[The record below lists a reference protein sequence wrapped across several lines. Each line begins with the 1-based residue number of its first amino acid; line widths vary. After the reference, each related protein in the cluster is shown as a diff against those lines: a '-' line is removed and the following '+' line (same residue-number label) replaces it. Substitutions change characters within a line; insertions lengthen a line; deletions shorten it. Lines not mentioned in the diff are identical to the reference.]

1 MRISFIT
8 VGMNH
13 LKFIRKLYQTL
24 LKEHRPD
31 MDFECIYIDN
41 CSVDGS
47 QEWLKNTYPEVR
59 IIQNTKPE
67 GFGANNNK
75 GVSYAK
81 GEYIAIINPDIEF
94 FDNAID
100 KLVAWMNNN
109 TGKFGIVAPKL
120 LNPDLTVQY
129 SARRFMTAKTFFYRL
144 LSKGNDSSQNNEIGD
159 YLCKNLDINKIQ
171 QVNWVMGA
179 AMFLPRDFYNEL
191 NGFDEDYFLYME
203 DEDMCIRSW
212 KAGKPVV
219 FAGNIAVVHNHLRAS
234 RKMGKKMLYHFKS
247 LATFYW
253 KHGLNV
259 KNYV

>member
-1 MRISFIT
+1 MISIVT

-13 LKFIRKLYQTL
+13 LNYIKKLYKTL
-24 LKEHRPD
+24 LIDYKPKVD
-31 MDFECIYIDN
+31 LECIYVDN
-41 CSVDGS
+41 CSTDGS
-47 QEWLKNTYPEVR
+47 LEWLQKNFPE
-59 IIQNTKPE
+59 IIAVQNEKPL
-67 GFGANNNK
+67 GFGANNNI
-75 GVSYAK
+75 GVSLAK
-81 GEYIAIINPDIEF
+81 GDYVAIINPDIEF
-94 FDNAID
+94 LDDAID

-109 TGKFGIVAPKL
+109 KGKFGIVAPKL

-144 LSKGNDSSQNNEIGD
+144 LSKGNDSSNNSEVGD
-159 YLCKNLDINKIQ
+159 YLCKNIDMNKMQ